1 MAGTTR
7 QVLSP
12 VCCGLDVH
20 QERLTACLRRVSADG
35 HLTTEL
41 RQFGTTSPALLA
53 LSDWLVAQPCP
64 VVAME
69 RTGVYWKPGYHVLA
83 GVGEVVVGN
92 AHDMRPRPGKKTDKA
107 DARWIAELL
116 AQGLIR
122 PRFVPPPAIRALRD
136 LPRTRVGFVQTRTQA
151 KNRGQKVL
159 EDSNI
164 KRASVASDV
173 CGTSGRRMLE
183 ALIAGECDAQK
194 LASMARGRLRRKLP
208 ERERALTGQCTAHH
222 GRMIALALELID
234 LLARQI
240 ADLNEQIGLLVAPL
254 QAHIAQLDSMP
265 GVDGTA
271 ARDILGEMGT
281 DMRRFGSA
289 ARLSSWAR
297 MSPGNNERAGKRRP
311 GRTGKGHRS
320 LRRLL
325 VQGAWAARKTPTFLG
340 CTLRRLAAR
349 IGGKRAA
356 VAIGHKM
363 LVLVYHLLL
372 AGTCYEAQRYAD
384 QQPQQEERERK
395 RAIKA
400 LDRLGYS
407 VTVERVA

>member
-1 MAGTTR
+1 
-7 QVLSP
+7 
-12 VCCGLDVH
+12 
-20 QERLTACLRRVSADG
+20 
-35 HLTTEL
+35 
-41 RQFGTTSPALLA
+41 
-53 LSDWLVAQPCP
+53 
-64 VVAME
+64 
-69 RTGVYWKPGYHVLA
+69 
-83 GVGEVVVGN
+83 VGN

-297 MSPGNNERAGKRRP
+297 MSPGNNERAGKRR
-311 GRTGKGHRS
+311 
-320 LRRLL
+320 LL